1 MVILNK
7 IFTFPMDQY
16 HYIRMNKISRLPPK
30 IKNSTATPNVFADSQ
45 IGPETALLGMSK
57 FVSLILNK
65 DFVFVPEA
73 AKSI

>member
-1 MVILNK
+1 
-7 IFTFPMDQY
+7 MDQIQ
-16 HYIRMNKISRLPPK
+16 YIRINKNYCLPPK

-45 IGPETALLGMSK
+45 IGPETALLGMSLS
-57 FVSLILNK
+57 VSLILNK